1 MATRNELA
9 LPDMQIGAVER
20 DGDNLTLVLPQFC
33 VYVSLGGSTQQS
45 KWRQSG
51 SLVFERAAFEGTL
64 PDRPCTVASGEIR
77 DNRFTYRDRVPLPL
91 DARGD
96 VGCVLTLAGEAASIT
111 ISAQRVRLDEQGQ
124 RRYLEHV
131 AGQ

>member
-9 LPDMQIGAVER
+9 LPEMHIDALEWN
-20 DGDNLTLVLPQFC
+20 GDNLTLVLPQFC
-33 VYVSLGGSTQQS
+33 VFVSLGGSTQQT

-51 SLVFERAAFEGTL
+51 SLVFEHAVLEGAL
-64 PDRPCTVASGEIR
+64 PDGPWAVTSGELR
-77 DNRFTYRDRVPLPL
+77 DNRITYRDRVPLPL

-96 VGCVLTLAGEAASIT
+96 VACALAPAGEASPIV
-111 ISAQRVRLDEQGQ
+111 ISAQRVRLVEQGQ

-131 AGQ
+131 ADQ